1 MKWSF
6 QEFVWSD
13 LRLTIATCDGYP
25 NKGNNTV
32 NLPCVD
38 FHSNEIPIRAVIIP
52 FFAGFGIG
60 IGTIECQ
67 KMPQFR
73 IRIRIRIRIQHY
85 ITAGFGIGIGIK
97 ECQKMPQFRI
107 RIRIQHRNYNSSNA
121 HGERGDAD
129 YCQRDV
135 IIVQN
140 LCNRGFRSSMRDGY
154 G

>member
-1 MKWSF
+1 M
-6 QEFVWSD
+6 
-13 LRLTIATCDGYP
+13 RLTIATCDGYP

-38 FHSNEIPIRAVIIP
+38 FHSNEIPIRAVTIP

-97 ECQKMPQFRI
+97 ECQKMPQLRI
-107 RIRIQHRNYNSSNA
+107 RIRIQHRNYNSSIWNNCRSLTRCFV
-121 HGERGDAD
+121 HLLTSDELGRGEDWGGVMKEGRHLWSGLGQA
-129 YCQRDV
+129 
-135 IIVQN
+135 
-140 LCNRGFRSSMRDGY
+140 
-154 G
+154 